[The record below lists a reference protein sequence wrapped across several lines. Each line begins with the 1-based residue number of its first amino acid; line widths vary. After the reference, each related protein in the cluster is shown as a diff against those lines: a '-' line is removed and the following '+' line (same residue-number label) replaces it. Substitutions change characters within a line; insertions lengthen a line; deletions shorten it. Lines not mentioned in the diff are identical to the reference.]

1 VAIELVIIGVVVLLL
16 FGIFLVFLALRW
28 ETLAT
33 NKPLRWFA
41 GAFGLLALAMF
52 VVIVGIFLPELIF
65 FLVAIGMV
73 MLAYVAVHSG
83 EKRKGKPK
91 RFIFADGEESEVV
104 DE

>member
-1 VAIELVIIGVVVLLL
+1 MAIELVLVGIAVLFL
-16 FGIFLVFLALRW
+16 FGIFLIFLALRW

-52 VVIVGIFLPELIF
+52 VVIVGIFLPEVIF
-65 FLVAIGMV
+65 ILVAIGMV
-73 MLAYVAVHSG
+73 MLAYVALHST

-91 RFIFADGEESEVV
+91 RIVFPDGEEGQIVE
-104 DE
+104 D

>member
-1 VAIELVIIGVVVLLL
+1 MSVKLILIAAAVLMLL
-16 FGIFLVFLALRW
+16 GLFSVFFALRW
-28 ETLAT
+28 ETLVT

-41 GAFGLLALAMF
+41 GAFGLLALAIF
-52 VVIVGIFLPELIF
+52 VVIIGIFWPQVIFILI
-65 FLVAIGMV
+65 AIGMV
-73 MLAYVAVHSG
+73 LLAYVAVHSA